1 MVPIAM
7 STKRII
13 IQAVAGGLLFWGF
26 KLLLEQSLASETL
39 IREGQY
45 ALVFAVI
52 YGVYL
57 ALRERFGKR
66 PGQE

>member
-1 MVPIAM
+1 M

-45 ALVFAVI
+45 ALVFGVI

>member
-1 MVPIAM
+1 M

-13 IQAVAGGLLFWGF
+13 IQAVAGGLLFWVF
-26 KLLLEQSLASETL
+26 KLILEKSLAEETL
-39 IREGQY
+39 VREGQY

-52 YGVYL
+52 YGAYL
-57 ALRERFGKR
+57 ALRNRFGKR

>member
-1 MVPIAM
+1 M
-7 STKRII
+7 STQRII
-13 IQAVAGGLLFWGF
+13 AQALAGGLLFWVF
-26 KLLLEQSLASETL
+26 KLILEKSLAQETL

-52 YGVYL
+52 YGAYL
-57 ALRERFGKR
+57 FLRNRFDKKR

>member
-1 MVPIAM
+1 M
-7 STKRII
+7 STKRILV
-13 IQAVAGGLLFWGF
+13 QAVAGGLLFWVF
-26 KLLLEQSLASETL
+26 KLILEKSLAQETL

-57 ALRERFGKR
+57 ALRNRFGKR
-66 PGQE
+66 PGEKE

>member
-1 MVPIAM
+1 M

-13 IQAVAGGLLFWGF
+13 AQALAGGLLFWGF
-26 KLLLEQSLASETL
+26 KLILEKSLAQETL

-52 YGVYL
+52 YGAYL
-57 ALRERFGKR
+57 ALRNRFGKR
-66 PGQE
+66 PGEQ